1 MSSLANLTH
10 EQLDALTAER
20 DAAIEHARVRT
31 AERDRARCTCIALEH
46 IASRSFQLLWE
57 GVGDQSSHGE
67 EMEWGRK
74 VAAFL
79 RESSADAGPDRLPLP
94 AGWEESA

>member
-1 MSSLANLTH
+1 MIAVATELAL
-10 EQLDALTAER
+10 LTAAR
-20 DAAIEHARVRT
+20 DSALALARTRT

-46 IASRSFQLLWE
+46 LASTAYSLLWE

-79 RESSADAGPDRLPLP
+79 RETSADAGPDRLPLP
-94 AGWEESA
+94 AGWEKSS